1 MRRVVFGVL
10 CCLVWGTA
18 LAQEITTAAEAFE
31 AGKDFAGNAKNT
43 AGGMVN
49 QRTGQSQLPFYTD
62 KAPESGLYQRGRHSL
77 ANVGSQKK
85 EGCVGHRADTPFLQ
99 QECDAANFISRS
111 ASERPRF
118 ELDPKK
124 DPLLSGSRKI
134 INQPGSVPGAESQQC
149 RVEQVSV
156 PASHISETCMESRSL
171 SRLSCQRVLRVTCD
185 PVQDGCDQGGII
197 PGSWAGDM
205 ATSFTPDN
213 QGNYILQFGTI
224 ADDYWRGW
232 GAVYDRNLVFQIRD
246 VDQIQR
252 FSLTRAAF
260 DDWLLVRINGH
271 QVYVGPK
278 GGDRLEIFSAPAVI
292 EPGSSRECFQQ
303 GPQSWQCQDKTRF
316 GDLGGDR
323 RPLNQTTYAQCSAQ
337 PGGGWSCQAKDPRT
351 GLVQYCET
359 CFSGPELSTS
369 WDFNLDINLIPYL
382 KDGENTIFMRTI
394 VARGGEGAIQIT
406 TRQLCPR
413 NCRDE
418 WDESLCEPLKQRAA
432 P

>member
-1 MRRVVFGVL
+1 MRRIVLGVL
-10 CCLVWGTA
+10 CCLAWGMATA
-18 LAQEITTAAEAFE
+18 QSPSTAAEAFE
-31 AGKDFAGNAKNT
+31 AGKDFARNAKDT

-49 QRTGQSQLPFYTD
+49 QRTGQTQLPYFTD
-62 KAPESGLYQRGRHSL
+62 TAPESGHYQRGRHNLLS
-77 ANVGSQKK
+77 VGRQK
-85 EGCVGHRADTPFLQ
+85 EHDCVGYRADSPFMQ
-99 QECDAANFISRS
+99 QECDAVNFISRN

-124 DPLLSGSRKI
+124 DPLLNGSSKI
-134 INQPGSVPGAESQQC
+134 VNQPGSVPGTQTQQC
-149 RVEQVSV
+149 RVEQVRV
-156 PASHISETCMESRSL
+156 PASFISETCMESRSL
-171 SRLSCQRVLRVTCD
+171 ATLSCQRLLRVACD
-185 PVQDGCDQGGII
+185 PVRDGCDQGGII

-232 GAVYDRNLVFQIRD
+232 GTAYDRNLVFQVRD
-246 VDQIQR
+246 VDQIKR

-292 EPGSSRECFQQ
+292 EPATARECFRQ
-303 GPQSWQCQDKTRF
+303 GAQSWRCQDKRRF
-316 GDLGGDR
+316 GVLDGDR
-323 RPLNQTTYAQCSAQ
+323 EPVNQKTYTQCSVQ
-337 PGGGWSCQAKDPRT
+337 PDGGWSCQPKDPRS

-369 WDFNLDINLIPYL
+369 WDFNLDIDLIPYL
-382 KDGENTIFMRTI
+382 KNGENTIFMRTI

-418 WDESLCEPLKQRAA
+418 WDESLCEPLKQRVS